1 MLWVQESLVSTKD
14 QKEKVRREQGRMK
27 QKEREATY
35 KQRRGVIAVMYV
47 NSLFQVNV
55 SFQARTKD
63 MPQSMEAKDTES
75 LVYLQFGFS
84 IGCIQSYWCCILVF
98 LEDLGKRKVTG
109 LRWSNTWK

>member
-1 MLWVQESLVSTKD
+1 
-14 QKEKVRREQGRMK
+14 MK

-63 MPQSMEAKDTES
+63 MPQSMEAKDT
-75 LVYLQFGFS
+75 
-84 IGCIQSYWCCILVF
+84 
-98 LEDLGKRKVTG
+98 
-109 LRWSNTWK
+109 